1 MSDFHQYDLPD
12 ALLYSLKQLG
22 IISPTPIQSRALPLA
37 LEGRDI
43 LGSAKTGTGKTFA
56 FAIPVLERLMLD
68 PKASA
73 LVLSPTR
80 ELATQLMQAFKS
92 LMTPKSKIHGALLI
106 GGDPIE
112 KQCRHLK
119 RGARLLVGTP
129 GRINDHFTRGMLNLK
144 KINCLVLDETDQM
157 LDMGFKPQIDQI
169 VRHLPKTRQTLLFS
183 ATFPN
188 NIIQLS
194 KAYLKDPA
202 RISVGGPV
210 EPVTKIKQ
218 DVLHLRESEKYQHLL
233 EHLDQ
238 CKGAVLVFVKTKH
251 AAERMSHRLSQAGH
265 SVDAIHGD
273 LRQNKRERVMKAFRN
288 QTFRIL
294 VATNIAARGLDIPH
308 IKLVVNY
315 DLPQCRDDYI
325 HRVGRTARAGAE
337 GSALSF
343 VTPSES
349 RLWKVLQGISAPRQQ
364 RSSHQHSKKAKPQHR
379 KKHQSFDFKK
389 SRSKHPNSKKPN
401 KVGSKRSF
409 KKAAIA

>member
-1 MSDFHQYDLPD
+1 MSDFNQYCLPD
-12 ALLYSLKQLG
+12 ALLHALKQLE
-22 IISPTPIQSRALPLA
+22 IITPTPIQSRVLPLA
-37 LEGRDI
+37 LEGKDI

-56 FAIPVLERLMLD
+56 FAIPILVRLMLD

-92 LMTPKSKIHGALLI
+92 LMDSRSKIHAALLI
-106 GGDPIE
+106 GGDPIA
-112 KQCRHLK
+112 KQSRQLK
-119 RGARLLVGTP
+119 RGARLLIGTP
-129 GRINDHFTRGMLNLK
+129 GRINDHLIRGMLNLK
-144 KINCLVLDETDQM
+144 NTNCLVLDETDQM

-169 VRHLPKTRQTLLFS
+169 VKYLPKIRQTLLFS

-188 NIIQLS
+188 NIMQLS
-194 KAYLKDPA
+194 KAYLRDPI

-218 DVLHLRESEKYQHLL
+218 DVVHLKESEKYQHLS
-233 EHLDQ
+233 EHLDK

-251 AAERMSHRLSQAGH
+251 AAERMSKRLRQTGH
-265 SVDAIHGD
+265 SVDTIHGD

-294 VATNIAARGLDIPH
+294 VATDVAARGLDIPLIQH
-308 IKLVVNY
+308 VINY

-349 RLWKVLQGISAPRQQ
+349 RLWNMIQGLSSSNSNQQ
-364 RSSHQHSKKAKPQHR
+364 RPSHGHSKKSKPHHR
-379 KKHQSFDFKK
+379 KKNQSFDFKN
-389 SRSKHPNSKKPN
+389 SRAKNPKK
-401 KVGSKRSF
+401 VRSKRSV
-409 KKAAIA
+409 KREAVA